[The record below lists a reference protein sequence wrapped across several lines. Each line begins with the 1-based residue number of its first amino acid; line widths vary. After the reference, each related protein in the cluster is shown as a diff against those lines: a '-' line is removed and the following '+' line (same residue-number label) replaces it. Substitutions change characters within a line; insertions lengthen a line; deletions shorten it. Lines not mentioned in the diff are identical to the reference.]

1 MKILMFA
8 MKPNNWFKLCVKIFY
23 GVDGNEME
31 GGGEG
36 GGSWSE
42 KH

>member
-8 MKPNNWFKLCVKIFY
+8 MKLNNQFKLCVKIFY
-23 GVDGNEME
+23 GVDGNEM
-31 GGGEG
+31 GGGG
-36 GGSWSE
+36 GCVSWSE